1 MSARVRAR
9 QWLRLLRTTV
19 FRLAL
24 AYALAYSM
32 LTGLVLG
39 GVYLISSHFLN
50 LQVNT
55 ELLDARD
62 VLQQLLRDE
71 GKHGADLHELLGRPG
86 RHLPGAR
93 LFLLMDQHGHVLA
106 GNITHWPHNLPLKP
120 GLVTYSS
127 AATGFPNGQP
137 RDADDTRTRALVTQ
151 LRNGGWLLIA
161 QPLGEAD
168 TFTDTILIL
177 LILALGVISVL
188 GVAGGLLMGRGVL
201 ARIDAVRETAAEIM
215 AGGLDQR
222 IPIGGRR
229 DEFVELAERLNAM
242 LARIEALIRGMRAV
256 TDNVAHDL
264 RSPLNRLRSRLEVA
278 LLESRSAEEYRQ
290 VLEEAVDE
298 LEGVVRTFNA
308 LLSIAQ
314 AESGVRRENLVD
326 VDLSAL
332 ASDLAELYEASA
344 EEAGLELVTDLAP
357 HVRVRGQRELLV
369 QTLGNLLD
377 NAVKY
382 SPEGGRIEL
391 SVSREGSQAWL
402 VVRDSGPGIPAE
414 SREKVL
420 ERFARLDAA
429 RSTPGNGLG
438 LALVKAVAQVH
449 DAVLELGDAHPGL
462 RVEMRFPLLSS

>member
-1 MSARVRAR
+1 MSAAVRVK
-9 QWLRLLRTTV
+9 QWLRLFRTTV

-39 GVYLISSHFLN
+39 GVYLISSHFLQQ
-50 LQVNT
+50 QVDT

-62 VLQQLLRDE
+62 VLRGLLHDE
-71 GKHGADLHELLGRPG
+71 GKSKRDLHELLGRP
-86 RHLPGAR
+86 RSRLPGAR
-93 LFLLMDQHGHVLA
+93 LFLLMDKHRHVIA
-106 GNITHWPHNLPLKP
+106 GSMPGWPKGLPLDEGFVTFSSMSGSYALARMHDADDSRMR
-120 GLVTYSS
+120 GLVTHL
-127 AATGFPNGQP
+127 
-137 RDADDTRTRALVTQ
+137 RD
-151 LRNGGWLLIA
+151 GGWLLIA

-168 TFTDTILIL
+168 TFADTILGL
-177 LILALGVISVL
+177 LMLALAVISVL
-188 GVAGGLLMGRGVL
+188 GVAGGALMGRGVL

-222 IPIGGRR
+222 IPVAGRR
-229 DEFVELAERLNAM
+229 DEFVELAEHLNAM
-242 LARIEALIRGMRAV
+242 LARIEALIHGMRAV

-264 RSPLNRLRSRLEVA
+264 RSPLNRLRSHLEVA
-278 LLESRSAEEYRQ
+278 LLESRSADEYRQ

-314 AESGVRRENLVD
+314 AESGVRREHLAD

-332 ASDLAELYEASA
+332 ASDLAELYEAPA
-344 EEAGLELVTDLAP
+344 EDAGLSLLAELSP
-357 HVRVRGQRELLV
+357 GVRVRGQRELLA
-369 QTLGNLLD
+369 QALSNLLD

-382 SPEGGRIEL
+382 SPAGGRIVL
-391 SVSREGSQAWL
+391 SLAHEGRIARLQ
-402 VVRDSGPGIPAE
+402 VCDSGPGIPAE

-420 ERFARLDAA
+420 ERFARLDDA

-449 DAVLELGDAHPGL
+449 DAELELSDAEPGL
-462 RVEMRFPLLSS
+462 CVELRFPVIEI

>member
-1 MSARVRAR
+1 MSVAVRAR

-39 GVYLISSHFLN
+39 GVYFISSHFLQQ
-50 LQVNT
+50 QVDT

-62 VLQQLLRDE
+62 VLRRMLHDE
-71 GKHGADLHELLGRPG
+71 GKSKMDLHELLGRPG
-86 RHLPGAR
+86 SHLPGAR
-93 LFLLMDQHGHVLA
+93 LFLLVDQHKHVIA
-106 GNITHWPHNLPLKP
+106 GSMSGWPKGLPLNE
-120 GLVTYSS
+120 GFVTFLSLS
-127 AATGFPNGQP
+127 GVFAKGQMH
-137 RDADDTRTRALVTQ
+137 DADDSRMRGLITH
-151 LRNGGWLLIA
+151 LRDGGWLLIA
-161 QPLGEAD
+161 QPLGEVD
-168 TFTDTILIL
+168 TFADTILVL
-177 LILALGVISVL
+177 LMLALVVISVL
-188 GVAGGLLMGRGVL
+188 GIAGGALMGRGVL

-222 IPIGGRR
+222 IPVVGRR
-229 DEFVELAERLNAM
+229 DEFVELAEHLNAM
-242 LARIEALIRGMRAV
+242 LARIEALIHGMRAV

-264 RSPLNRLRSRLEVA
+264 RSPLNRLRSHLEVA
-278 LLESRSAEEYRQ
+278 LLESRSSEEYRQ

-314 AESGVRRENLVD
+314 AESGVRREHLAD

-332 ASDLAELYEASA
+332 ASDLAELYEAPA
-344 EEAGLELVTDLAP
+344 EDAGLVLAAEVTP
-357 HVRVRGQRELLV
+357 KVRVRGQRELLA
-369 QTLGNLLD
+369 QALSNLLD

-382 SPEGGRIEL
+382 SPSGGRIEL
-391 SVSREGSQAWL
+391 SLTREGKIAL
-402 VVRDSGPGIPAE
+402 LRVCDSGPGIPVE

-420 ERFARLDAA
+420 ERFARLDDA

-449 DAVLELGDAHPGL
+449 DARLELSDAGPGL
-462 RVEMRFPLLSS
+462 CVELRFPVLAD